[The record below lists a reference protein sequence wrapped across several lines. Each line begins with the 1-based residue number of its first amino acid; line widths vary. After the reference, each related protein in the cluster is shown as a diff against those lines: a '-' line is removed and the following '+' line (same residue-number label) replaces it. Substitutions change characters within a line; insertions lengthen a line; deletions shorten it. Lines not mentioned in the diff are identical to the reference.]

1 MIKAL
6 IASLVATAIASPATA
21 AWTNQNGVTILDAQ
35 DFPLTHRPLYNALDA
50 VNVPVI
56 DGFDWDQCEPGERYY
71 TAGFYVPAHNFIVLC
86 TNTEAPDILGT
97 FTHEAVHAVQDCRAG
112 LENELMYHGVQ
123 DHMVDALGG
132 DELDLIRTAYPKDQW
147 LDEVEARYFEQD
159 PQAVTIGV
167 QRFCF

>member
-1 MIKAL
+1 MFKAL

-21 AWTNQNGVTILDAQ
+21 AWTNQHGVRILDAQ
-35 DFPLTHRPLYNALDA
+35 DFPLTHRPLYNALEA
-50 VNVPVI
+50 AGVPVI

-71 TAGFYVPAHNFIVLC
+71 TAGFYVPAHNFLVLC
-86 TNTEAPDILGT
+86 TNTGAPDILDT

-112 LENELMYHGVQ
+112 QNNAVLYHGVQ

-132 DELDLIRTAYPKDQW
+132 DELDLIRTAYPQEQW